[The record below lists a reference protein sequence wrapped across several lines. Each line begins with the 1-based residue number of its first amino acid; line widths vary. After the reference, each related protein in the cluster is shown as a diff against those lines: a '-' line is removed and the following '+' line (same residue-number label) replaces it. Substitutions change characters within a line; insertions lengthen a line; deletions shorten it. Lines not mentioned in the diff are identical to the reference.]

1 MCRGKTFKIIS
12 CWAKVIPQRVKDIRR
27 DISSQFKMKANDFK
41 FISLALDELKN
52 VIDIP

>member
-12 CWAKVIPQRVKDIRR
+12 CWAKVIPQRVEDIRR
-27 DISSQFKMKANDFK
+27 DISSQFKMKANDF
-41 FISLALDELKN
+41 ISLALDELKN